1 MVFLF
6 YAILF
11 PEIYIM
17 KCTFKR
23 VNKLVVPFAVVA
35 VLISACQQKTDSF
48 TNGVWRG
55 VLQTD
60 STVDIPF
67 NFEVYDSAG
76 TKQVAFINGEERLN
90 INEVSII
97 GDSVIIKTPLYD
109 TEIRA
114 EFKGKQL
121 SGVWIKHLPGT
132 TQQMSFIAEHGKA
145 WRHSASPEA
154 TTSLLAGRWSVQIVR
169 GASADTTF
177 SVGEFLQKGN
187 SIAGTF
193 LTNYGD
199 YRFLSG
205 EMDRDDLFLSS
216 YNGSAATLFTGHFL
230 DNNTIV
236 NGKIYSGPTYVADWT
251 ARRDSAAMLPDAYS
265 LTKLKE
271 GYSRLSFKFPD
282 TEGNE
287 VSIDDDRFKNKVVI
301 IQLLG
306 SWCPNCMDETAF
318 LSPFY
323 EDYKNKDVEIIG
335 LAYERY
341 AEPEKAKKA
350 VSNLIKRFHV
360 SYPVLLTGYTNK
372 PGEVL
377 ESLPELANFSAFP
390 TTIII
395 DKKGEVRSIH
405 TGFDGPA
412 TGQAYTDYIVEFEK
426 KINTLLNE

>member
-1 MVFLF
+1 
-6 YAILF
+6 
-11 PEIYIM
+11 M
-17 KCTFKR
+17 KYTFKR
-23 VNKLVVPFAVVA
+23 MNRFLVAFAVLTVMA
-35 VLISACQQKTDSF
+35 ITACQQETSSL

-55 VLQTD
+55 VLKTD

-90 INEVSII
+90 INEVSVI

-114 EFKGKQL
+114 ELKEKTL
-121 SGVWIKHLPGT
+121 SGTWIKHLPGT
-132 TQQMSFIAEHGKA
+132 IQQMPFTAEHGKA
-145 WRHSASPEA
+145 WRHSESPEA
-154 TTSLLAGRWSVQIVR
+154 STSLLAGRWSVQIVR

-177 SVGEFLQKGN
+177 SVGEFQQKGN

-205 EMDRDDLFLSS
+205 EMDRDNLFLSS
-216 YNGSAATLFTGHFL
+216 YNGSSATLFTGHFL

-236 NGKIYSGPTYVADWT
+236 NGKLYSGPSYVADWT
-251 ARRDSAAMLPDAYS
+251 AKRDSAAMLPDAYS

-301 IQLLG
+301 IQFLG

-323 EDYKNKDVEIIG
+323 EKYKKKGVEIIG

-350 VSNLIKRFHV
+350 VSNLMNRFHV

-372 PGEVL
+372 SEEVL
-377 ESLPELANFSAFP
+377 KSLPQLANYSAFP

-412 TGQAYTDYIVEFEK
+412 TGQAYTDYITEFEK
-426 KINTLLNE
+426 KINALLNE

>member
-1 MVFLF
+1 
-6 YAILF
+6 
-11 PEIYIM
+11 M

-23 VNKLVVPFAVVA
+23 INKFLVPFAVVA
-35 VLISACQQKTDSF
+35 VMLITACQQKTSSF

-60 STVDIPF
+60 STIDIPF

-97 GDSVIIKTPLYD
+97 GDSIIIKTPLYD

-114 EFKGKQL
+114 KFNEKKL
-121 SGVWIKHLPGT
+121 SGIWIKHLPGT
-132 TQQMSFIAEHGKA
+132 IQQMPFTAELGKA
-145 WRHSASPEA
+145 WRHSESPE
-154 TTSLLAGRWSVQIVR
+154 TTASSLAGRWSVQIKSRSSV
-169 GASADTTF
+169 DTTF
-177 SVGEFLQKGN
+177 SVGNFQQNGN
-187 SIAGTF
+187 LISGTF

-230 DNNTIV
+230 DKNTIV
-236 NGKIYSGPTYVADWT
+236 NGKVYSGPTYVGQWT
-251 ARRDSAAMLPDAYS
+251 AKRDSSAMLPDAYS
-265 LTKLKE
+265 LTKLKK
-271 GYSRLSFKFPD
+271 GYSRLNFKFPD

-287 VSIDDDRFKNKVVI
+287 VSIEDDRFKDKVVI
-301 IQLLG
+301 IQFLG

-323 EDYKNKDVEIIG
+323 EEYKNKGVEIIG

-350 VSNLIKRFHV
+350 VSNLMNRFHV
-360 SYPVLLTGYTNK
+360 SYPVLLTGYSNK
-372 PGEVL
+372 SGEVL
-377 ESLPELANFSAFP
+377 KSLPQLANFSAFP

-395 DKKGEVRSIH
+395 DKKGDVSSIH

-412 TGQAYTDYIVEFEK
+412 TGQAYFDYIAEFEK

>member
-1 MVFLF
+1 
-6 YAILF
+6 
-11 PEIYIM
+11 M
-17 KCTFKR
+17 KHTFQR
-23 VNKLVVPFAVVA
+23 MNKWF
-35 VLISACQQKTDSF
+35 VLIVIVALIFITACQQKTSSF
-48 TNGVWRG
+48 TNGTWRG

-60 STVDIPF
+60 SAVDIPF

-90 INEVSII
+90 ISEVNVI
-97 GDSVIIKTPLYD
+97 GDSVIIRTPLYD

-114 EFKGKQL
+114 ILKGKQL
-121 SGVWIKHLPGT
+121 SGVWIKRLPGI
-132 TQQMSFIAEHGKA
+132 TQQMPFTAEQGRA
-145 WRHSASPEA
+145 WRHSQSPEA

-169 GASADTTF
+169 GTSADTTF
-177 SVGEFLQKGN
+177 SVGEFRQNGN

-236 NGKIYSGPTYVADWT
+236 NGKLYSGPTYVADWT
-251 ARRDSAAMLPDAYS
+251 AKRDSAAMLPDAYS

-271 GYSRLSFKFPD
+271 GYSRLNFKFPD
-282 TEGNE
+282 TEGNQ
-287 VSIDDDRFKNKVVI
+287 VSIDDDRFKNKVIVI
-301 IQLLG
+301 QFLG

-323 EDYKNKDVEIIG
+323 EEYKNKGVEIIG

-350 VSNLIKRFHV
+350 VANLMNRFNV

-372 PGEVL
+372 AEEVL
-377 ESLPELANFSAFP
+377 KSLPQLANYSAFP

-412 TGQAYTDYIVEFEK
+412 TGQAYTDYVAEFEK